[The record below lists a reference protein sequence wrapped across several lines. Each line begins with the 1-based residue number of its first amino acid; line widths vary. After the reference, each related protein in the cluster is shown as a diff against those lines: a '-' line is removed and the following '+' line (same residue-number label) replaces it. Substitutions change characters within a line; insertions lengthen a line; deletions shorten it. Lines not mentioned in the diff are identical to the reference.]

1 MFNIQKKLKN
11 ENAANSSG
19 SANSSATTSKKSIDL
34 RQRLLQKEFESL
46 KQLPVG
52 CTISFENSDKLYEFK
67 LNVVPDKDSLWH
79 NGKFEFFINVPEG

>member
-1 MFNIQKKLKN
+1 MFNIQKKLKS
-11 ENAANSSG
+11 E
-19 SANSSATTSKKSIDL
+19 SANNSNPNANNSNNTKKTVDL

-52 CTISFENSDKLYEFK
+52 CSINFENTDKLYEFK
-67 LNVVPDKDSLWH
+67 LNVIPDKDSLWH

>member
-1 MFNIQKKLKN
+1 MFNIQKKLKS
-11 ENAANSSG
+11 ESS
-19 SANSSATTSKKSIDL
+19 NCTSSNTNNNNNTKKALDL

-52 CTISFENSDKLYEFK
+52 CSIFFENSDKLYEFK
-67 LNVVPDKDSLWH
+67 LNVIPDKDSLWF